1 MKPKELSPVMVF
13 PIFFSSAIVSLF
25 FIKYFLPAMPT
36 YLSFSL
42 CLGMSIYLI
51 YIKKSGFKSQVKE
64 EMLVYGS
71 VTYIGNTLFTNKM
84 GWTCLTKTQVL
95 FIQNPSLFKKGSKYS
110 YSLLDMK
117 DLEAES
123 NIKNSKIK
131 NILKITLINGEVV
144 KLLAYQPT
152 EWIEDILKAK
162 LALEQDQPIL
172 EAA

>member
-1 MKPKELSPVMVF
+1 
-13 PIFFSSAIVSLF
+13 
-25 FIKYFLPAMPT
+25 
-36 YLSFSL
+36 
-42 CLGMSIYLI
+42 
-51 YIKKSGFKSQVKE
+51 
-64 EMLVYGS
+64 
-71 VTYIGNTLFTNKM
+71 
-84 GWTCLTKTQVL
+84 
-95 FIQNPSLFKKGSKYS
+95 
-110 YSLLDMK
+110 MK